1 MPFKPPTAEEIHAS
15 RLGKL
20 FGPRLRDPRLWLKR
34 RRSVALGVALGV
46 FFGLLI
52 PLGQFMLSGAAA
64 ILLRANLPM
73 AMVSTLVS
81 NPLTFGPIYVAAY
94 RTGSLL
100 LGETADEEQLA
111 EALAG
116 AEADS
121 GGFLGWLGGVGKPL
135 ALGLL
140 VFACAGSVLAYWG
153 VRWAWALAVLRRRR
167 AQRRRIEL
175 HERNST

>member
-73 AMVSTLVS
+73 AMVSTLIT
-81 NPLTFGPIYVAAY
+81 NPVTFGPIYVAAY
-94 RTGSLL
+94 RTGSLM
-100 LGETADEEQLA
+100 LGEDIDEEQMA

-121 GGFLGWLGGVGKPL
+121 GLLGWLGGVGKPL

-140 VFACAGSVLAYWG
+140 VFASAGSVLAYWG
-153 VRWAWALAVLRRRR
+153 IRLTWTLAVLRRRR
-167 AQRRRIEL
+167 AQRKRFQLR
-175 HERNST
+175 ERKPA